1 MNKLVKIIATVA
13 LLVAAV
19 VADAQHEALTTTN
32 SSRAKSYY
40 YNAKGLFNKRD
51 FVNAE
56 IEINKAINADDRFL
70 EAYLLKA
77 ELCNEGGFCEC
88 VIESLLAARAIDST
102 FFPYLD
108 YNLANA
114 LYDNGRYTDAK
125 YYYSMFLNNPKANAK
140 SKELTLQYIDK
151 CQVAIDLVNHAVPFE
166 PKSLGTDLE
175 LPYEQYWPSLS
186 LDGKTM
192 VFTMLLPDSL
202 HFYPDGS
209 IVRQEDFYVT
219 RFIDGKWQPAV
230 PIGAPINTTGNE
242 GAQQISADG
251 NTLVFTGCNR
261 RDGFGKCDI
270 YFARKNVYGQW
281 GKPYNAGGV
290 VNGPSADKQPC
301 LSPDGRFLYFSSDR
315 AGGLGKMDIWVSEL
329 DANGKW
335 GKPKNLG
342 APINTPGD
350 DICPFIHPD
359 NQTLYFSSDGHP
371 GLGNKD
377 IFMSRRDSTGKW
389 SEPVNLGYPINTHR
403 EEIGLVVDNQGTTA
417 YFSSNAYSATKNIYT
432 FDLPEAVRPNP
443 VSYVNGL
450 VTDAKTL
457 QPLKAQV
464 QLLNLKSG
472 DTVMSVAS
480 SAETGDFLVSLPV
493 GRQYAMLA
501 TSPGYLFNSQH
512 FDLEGTYTATKPYSV
527 NIRLEKPEIG
537 SNTILRNIFFKF
549 DSFEL
554 MPQSFVELDRMA
566 DFIKNSAGIRFEIGG
581 HTDNVGKTDYN
592 QQLSEKRAKTV
603 CDYLL
608 KKGVDASQLSFK
620 GYGASAPIG
629 DNATQEGR
637 EMNRRTE
644 LKVLELK

>member
-1 MNKLVKIIATVA
+1 MNKLIKIIATVA
-13 LLVAAV
+13 LLVVAV

-40 YNAKGLFNKRD
+40 YRAKGFFNQRD
-51 FVNAE
+51 FANAE
-56 IEINKAINADDRFL
+56 IEINKAIDTDPRFL

-77 ELCNEGGFCEC
+77 ELCNEGGFSEC
-88 VIESLLAARAIDST
+88 VIESLLAARAIDSL

-114 LYDNGRYTDAK
+114 LYENGQYADAK
-125 YYYSMFLNNPKANAK
+125 HYYSIFLNNPKANAK
-140 SKELTLQYIDK
+140 SKDLAQQFIDK
-151 CQVAIDLVNHAVPFE
+151 CQVAIELVNHPVPFE
-166 PKSLGTDLE
+166 PKSLGPDLE

-186 LDGKTM
+186 LDGKTL
-192 VFTMLLPDSL
+192 VFTMMLPDSL
-202 HFYPDGS
+202 HFRPDGS
-209 IVRQEDFYVT
+209 MVVQEDFYVT

-230 PIGAPINTTGNE
+230 PIGAPINTMGNE

-270 YFARKNVYGQW
+270 YFAKKNIYGQW
-281 GKPYNAGGV
+281 GRPYNAGGII
-290 VNGPSADKQPC
+290 NAASADKQPC

-335 GKPKNLG
+335 GKPRNLG

-432 FDLPEAVRPNP
+432 FDVPEAVRPNP
-443 VSYVNGL
+443 VSYVSGL
-450 VTDAKTL
+450 VTDAKTHR
-457 QPLKAQV
+457 PLKAQV
-464 QLLNLKSG
+464 QLLNLMSG
-472 DTVMSVAS
+472 DTVMSVVS

-512 FDLEGTYTATKPYSV
+512 FNLEGTYTATKPYTV
-527 NIRLEKPEIG
+527 NISLEKPEVG

-549 DSFEL
+549 DSYEL
-554 MPQSFVELDRMA
+554 MPQSFVELNQMA
-566 DFIKNSAGIRFEIGG
+566 VFIKNSVGIKFEIGG
-581 HTDNVGKTDYN
+581 HTDNVGNDAYN
-592 QQLSEKRAKTV
+592 QQLSEKRAKSV
-603 CDYLL
+603 YDYLIL
-608 KKGVDASQLSFK
+608 QGVGQSQLSFK

-629 DNATQEGR
+629 DNSTQEGR
-637 EMNRRTE
+637 ANNRRTE
-644 LKVLELK
+644 LKVVEKM

>member
-1 MNKLVKIIATVA
+1 MNKLIKIVATAA

-19 VADAQHEALTTTN
+19 VANGQHEALTTTN

-40 YNAKGLFNKRD
+40 HRAKSFLNQHD
-51 FVNAE
+51 FATAE
-56 IEINKAINADDRFL
+56 KEINKAIDTDPRFL

-77 ELCNEGGFCEC
+77 ELCNEGGFSEC

-102 FFPYLD
+102 FYAYLD
-108 YNLANA
+108 YNLAGA
-114 LYDNGRYTDAK
+114 YYGNGQYADAK
-125 YYYSMFLNNPKANAK
+125 HYYSIFLDNPKATAK
-140 SKELTLQYIDK
+140 SKDLAKQYIDK
-151 CQVAIDLVNHAVPFE
+151 CLVAIELVKHPVPFE
-166 PKSLGTDLE
+166 PKSLGPDLE

-186 LDGKTM
+186 LDGKTL

-202 HFYPDGS
+202 HFRPDGS
-209 IVRQEDFYVT
+209 MVVQEDFYIT
-219 RFIDGKWQPAV
+219 RFIDGKWQPAE

-261 RDGFGKCDI
+261 RDGYGQCDI
-270 YFARKNVYGQW
+270 YFARKDIYGRW
-281 GKPYNAGGV
+281 GKPYNAGSTI
-290 VNGPSADKQPC
+290 NTSASEKQPC
-301 LSPDGRFLYFSSDR
+301 LSPDGRFLFFSSNR
-315 AGGLGKMDIWVSEL
+315 AGSLKMDIWVSEL

-377 IFMSRRDSTGKW
+377 IFMSRLDSVGHW

-403 EEIGLVVDNQGTTA
+403 EEIGLIVDNKGVTA
-417 YFSSNAYSATKNIYT
+417 YFSSNINSDTKNIYT
-432 FDLPEAVRPNP
+432 FELPEAVRPNP

-450 VTDAKTL
+450 VTDAKTHL
-457 QPLKAQV
+457 PLKAQV
-464 QLLNLKSG
+464 QLLDLVSG
-472 DTVMSVAS
+472 DTVMSVAC
-480 SAETGDFLVSLPV
+480 AETGDFLVSLPV
-493 GRQYAMLA
+493 GHQYAMLA

-512 FDLEGTYTATKPYSV
+512 FNLEGIYSFTKPYRV
-527 NIRLEKPEIG
+527 DIQLKKPEIG

-549 DSFEL
+549 DSYEL
-554 MPQSFVELDRMA
+554 MPQSFVELNQMA
-566 DFIKNSAGIRFEIGG
+566 VFIKNSAGVKFEIGG
-581 HTDNVGKTDYN
+581 HTDNVGKDAYN

-603 CDYLL
+603 CDYLIN
-608 KKGVDASQLSFK
+608 KGVDASQLSFK
-620 GYGASAPIG
+620 GYGATAPIG
-629 DNATQEGR
+629 DNATPEGR
-637 EMNRRTE
+637 EVNRRTE
-644 LKVLELK
+644 LKVVE

>member
-1 MNKLVKIIATVA
+1 MNRLLKFTATVA

-19 VADAQHEALTTTN
+19 VANGQHEALTTTN
-32 SSRAKSYY
+32 SSRAKSHY
-40 YNAKGLFNKRD
+40 YNAKGLLNRRD
-51 FVNAE
+51 LANAE
-56 IEINKAINADDRFL
+56 IEINRAINNDPRFL

-77 ELCNEGGFCEC
+77 EICIEGDACEC

-102 FFPYLD
+102 FYPYLD
-108 YNLANA
+108 YNLAGA
-114 LYDNGRYTDAK
+114 YYENGQYVEAKRYYA
-125 YYYSMFLNNPKANAK
+125 SFLNQPKASPK
-140 SKELTLQYIDK
+140 LKETALQNVDK
-151 CQVAIDLVNHAVPFE
+151 CQIAIDLKNNPVPFE
-166 PKSLGTDLE
+166 PKSLGADLE

-186 LDGKTM
+186 LDGKTL

-202 HFYPDGS
+202 HFFPDGS
-209 IVRQEDFYVT
+209 IVTQEDFYVT
-219 RFIDGKWQPAV
+219 RFIDGRWQPAV
-230 PIGAPINTTGNE
+230 PIGAPINTPGNE

-261 RDGFGKCDI
+261 RDGYGKCDI
-270 YFARKNVYGQW
+270 YFARKDAYGQW
-281 GKPYNAGGV
+281 SNPYNAGGII
-290 VNGPSADKQPC
+290 NAASADKQPC
-301 LSPDGRFLYFSSDR
+301 LSPDGRYLYFSSDR

-329 DANGKW
+329 DANGRW

-371 GLGNKD
+371 GLGKKD

-389 SEPVNLGYPINTHR
+389 SEPVNFGYPINTHR
-403 EEIGLVVDNQGTTA
+403 DEIGLVIDNQGTTA
-417 YFSSNAYSATKNIYT
+417 YFSSNFSSEKKNIYT
-432 FDLPEAVRPNP
+432 FDVPEAVRPNP
-443 VSYVNGL
+443 VSYVSGL
-450 VTDAKTL
+450 VTDAKTHL
-457 QPLKAQV
+457 PLKAQV
-464 QLLNLKSG
+464 QLLNLMSG
-472 DTVMSVAS
+472 DTIMSVAS
-480 SAETGDFLVSLPV
+480 VETGDFLVSLPV
-493 GRQYAMLA
+493 GHQYAMHA
-501 TSPGYLFNSQH
+501 TSPGYLFNSHH
-512 FDLEGTYTATKPYSV
+512 FNLEGIYSFTKPYRV
-527 NIRLEKPEIG
+527 DIQLDKPEVG

-549 DSFEL
+549 DSYEL

-581 HTDNVGKTDYN
+581 HTDNVGKADYN
-592 QQLSEKRAKTV
+592 QQLSEKRAKAV

-629 DNATQEGR
+629 DNAKPEGR